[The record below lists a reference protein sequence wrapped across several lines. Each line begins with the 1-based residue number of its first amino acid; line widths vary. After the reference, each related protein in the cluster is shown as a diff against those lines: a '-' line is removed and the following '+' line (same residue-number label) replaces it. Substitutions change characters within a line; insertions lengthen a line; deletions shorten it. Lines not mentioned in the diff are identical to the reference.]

1 MHSDSSED
9 THEQPTPE
17 NASQQPARGTR
28 KEDQNRSRRGVNQKS
43 LLSDESSGVRRLC
56 NWTTTEGPATALP
69 ILPVKVSA
77 QGSLFCIKT
86 YALLDTGSNS
96 TFYSNMLLDRLGVK
110 GKHLK
115 LKLTMMGTAEEVDSV
130 VASGLVMS
138 DLDENVV
145 P

>member
-43 LLSDESSGVRRLC
+43 LLSDESSGVGHLC

-77 QGSLFCIKT
+77 QGNPFASRPTPSWIRVPIPLS
-86 YALLDTGSNS
+86 ALTCFWIVLA
-96 TFYSNMLLDRLGVK
+96 
-110 GKHLK
+110 LK
-115 LKLTMMGTAEEVDSV
+115 
-130 VASGLVMS
+130 ASI
-138 DLDENVV
+138 
-145 P
+145 

>member
-43 LLSDESSGVRRLC
+43 LLSDESSGGGHLC

-77 QGSLFCIKT
+77 QGSPFCIKT

-96 TFYSNMLLDRLGVK
+96 TFCSNMLLDRLGVK

-115 LKLTMMGTAEEVDSV
+115 LKLTTMRTAEEVDSV